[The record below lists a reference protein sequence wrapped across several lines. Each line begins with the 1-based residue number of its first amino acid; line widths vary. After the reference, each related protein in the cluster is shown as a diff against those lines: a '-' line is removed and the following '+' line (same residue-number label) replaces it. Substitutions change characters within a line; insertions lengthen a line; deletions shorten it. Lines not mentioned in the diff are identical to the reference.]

1 MSYTGYSFNNLQT
14 ALDAAIKSPN
24 MPKKL
29 GQSMNGLI
37 KVLSAITETRG
48 EEDWAAKVV
57 NSNGQPLLTP
67 EEQKKLETALKPHI
81 ETIANALSPKPTGG
95 AYIPDPST
103 LSGLSAD
110 FLKSKIEH
118 VTDSDQSSSDISGP
132 DDVYNKVIN
141 KIKTFDADVNRYA
154 SKHGVLR
161 LEKQGDLSGDI
172 RLIPETLSK
181 LISSG
186 VSTASTAAG
195 IPIPIESTE
204 SVLAKFKVPLRLII
218 VATYLIMDITRIT
231 MGIKGNDNGR
241 KLLSI
246 LVALLEIFRGDW
258 KKAILTAAGYF
269 GTSPMIYGEI
279 FKVFLSMFRM
289 LAPQIQDSIIYG
301 SFDATKSMIIGLL
314 LAVFQITAPEEVR
327 LPLIGSLE
335 KIARRKAEMDGILE
349 EVGISARPD
358 YLSPTWGDLNN
369 IQAVMSDEAYLC
381 SCEFQ
386 ELVKNVNNAAAINL
400 ALQIL
405 RIPVTEEMRKL
416 KCGDE
421 PCREFVSSVLTQAK
435 KESEREPKP
444 PAPPPGSEP
453 ESEPTPAVSEPEP
466 EPKPPTNS
474 VKRGG
479 RVLHLRRSKTP
490 ISGAKA

>member
-1 MSYTGYSFNNLQT
+1 MSYTGYSFNNLQV
-14 ALDAAIKSPN
+14 ALDAAIKSPQ
-24 MPKKL
+24 MAQKL
-29 GQSMNGLI
+29 GQSINGLI
-37 KVLSAITETRG
+37 KVLSVITETHG
-48 EEDWAAKVV
+48 EEGWATKVV
-57 NSNGQPLLTP
+57 NSNGQPLLTSK
-67 EEQKKLETALKPHI
+67 EQQTLETALKPHI
-81 ETIANALSPKPTGG
+81 ATIMNAISPKPMGG

-118 VTDSDQSSSDISGP
+118 VTDSNESSSDMSGP

-161 LEKQGDLSGDI
+161 LEKQGDMSSDI

-195 IPIPIESTE
+195 VPVPMESTE

-218 VATYLIMDITRIT
+218 VAAYLIMDITRIT

-358 YLSPTWGDLNN
+358 YLSPTWEDLNN

-386 ELVKNVNNAAAINL
+386 DLVKNVNNAPAINF
-400 ALQIL
+400 ALQLL
-405 RIPVTEEMRKL
+405 RIPVTEEMLKL
-416 KCGDE
+416 KCGE
-421 PCREFVSSVLTQAK
+421 GPCKEFVSSVLTQAK
-435 KESEREPKP
+435 KEGEREPKP
-444 PAPPPGSEP
+444 PAPPPGPEP
-453 ESEPTPAVSEPEP
+453 MPDASEP
-466 EPKPPTNS
+466 EPKPPAPPNNAIR
-474 VKRGG
+474 RGG
-479 RVLHLRRSKTP
+479 RILHSRKSRRR
-490 ISGAKA
+490 ISAVRP